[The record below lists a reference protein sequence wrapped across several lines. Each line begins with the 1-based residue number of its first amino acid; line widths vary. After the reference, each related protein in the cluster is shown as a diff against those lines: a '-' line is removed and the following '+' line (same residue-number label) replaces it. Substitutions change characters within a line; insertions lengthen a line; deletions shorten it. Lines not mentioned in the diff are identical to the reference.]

1 MLLFFFS
8 PYLTVADEVFLIC
21 HGIQRKNKLNVYI
34 ERYDPN
40 TTQGTTTMLQF
51 CVFRVLIFFVLFN
64 LGKILH

>member
-1 MLLFFFS
+1 MLPFFF
-8 PYLTVADEVFLIC
+8 LTLYYSGRRSIPHLSWDPK
-21 HGIQRKNKLNVYI
+21 KNKLNVYI

-40 TTQGTTTMLQF
+40 TTQGTTTMFQF